1 MINMEIQI
9 IEQME
14 DALKVLIQCRKA
26 DNEVLRLKTHIELL
40 DATAP
45 SGLFIVKNPN
55 DRLSEQG
62 KSPFRF
68 RLAGLSESNALSVDR
83 DVGLC
88 GCTGKIVNGLRHDL
102 RCPSSALWVVISVQK
117 LLFPFSCHTNRRIDH
132 RHLFFAC
139 CRGGFYVDNRN
150 HFWYYTVLRI

>member
-1 MINMEIQI
+1 MGINMEIQI
-9 IEQME
+9 IEHME
-14 DALKVLIQCRKA
+14 DTLKVLIQCRKA
-26 DNEVLRLKTHIELL
+26 DNEVLRLKTHIELF

-68 RLAGLSESNALSVDR
+68 RLAGLSESNALSVDC

-88 GCTGKIVNGLRHDL
+88 GCTGKNVNGLRHD
-102 RCPSSALWVVISVQK
+102 
-117 LLFPFSCHTNRRIDH
+117 H
-132 RHLFFAC
+132 RHLFFTC